1 MNCKKCGTLL
11 PENVAFCTSCGEKV
25 EQNATQAA
33 TPAVEIRPL
42 EGEKQTTEAQV
53 AEQTPVQPSE
63 APVVQQ
69 TPVQPVEAQV
79 AQQTP
84 VQPSEAPVA
93 EHTPVQPVEAPVAQQ
108 ASAQPVEAQVAQQ
121 APVQTAVP
129 QSAQVGY
136 GVQSSQSTPA
146 QPVGYVQNNNNNNV
160 STNKKNSS
168 IIFIAIAA
176 VLLIIIGV
184 LVYMLVIKDN
194 SAKVPEKTTTTT
206 KEIEETK
213 KTTSTTTTQT
223 TTKQVAVNNNQVDMY
238 GILTVDVPE
247 KFIAELEPESELL
260 AFYDK
265 DTNGKTEAIAL
276 TAYEDGFYDMLSD
289 NREAVK
295 QKIEARNGTN
305 TRISFGQTEDFNNIT
320 ISYTINGTNVTEVAL
335 SKPDFDY
342 DLYFVGIGTSSL
354 TSDDIR
360 TDIVNI
366 VYNIKLN
373 TSSNFASEDIKYKNK
388 PIEYDLPN
396 MSLNQE

>member
-42 EGEKQTTEAQV
+42 EGEKQTTEAPV
-53 AEQTPVQPSE
+53 AE
-63 APVVQQ
+63 Q

-79 AQQTP
+79 AEQASA
-84 VQPSEAPVA
+84 QPAEAPVA
-93 EHTPVQPVEAPVAQQ
+93 EQAPVQPVEAPVAEQATAQPVEAPVAQQ
-108 ASAQPVEAQVAQQ
+108 A
-121 APVQTAVP
+121 PVQPAVP
-129 QSAQVGY
+129 QSAPVGY

-146 QPVGYVQNNNNNNV
+146 QPVGYVQNNNNNV

-194 SAKVPEKTTTTT
+194 SAKAPEKTTTT

>member
-69 TPVQPVEAQV
+69 TPV
-79 AQQTP
+79 
-84 VQPSEAPVA
+84 
-93 EHTPVQPVEAPVAQQ
+93 
-108 ASAQPVEAQVAQQ
+108 QPVEAQVAQQ

>member
-53 AEQTPVQPSE
+53 
-63 APVVQQ
+63 VQQ

-79 AQQTP
+79 VEQTP
-84 VQPSEAPVA
+84 VQPAEAPVA
-93 EHTPVQPVEAPVAQQ
+93 EQTPVQPVEAQVAQQ

-121 APVQTAVP
+121 APVQPAVP

-146 QPVGYVQNNNNNNV
+146 QPVGYVQNNNNNV

-194 SAKVPEKTTTTT
+194 SAKVPEKTTTT

>member
-53 AEQTPVQPSE
+53 AEQTPVQPAE
-63 APVVQQ
+63 AQVAQQ
-69 TPVQPVEAQV
+69 APVQPVEAQV
-79 AQQTP
+79 AQQA
-84 VQPSEAPVA
+84 SS
-93 EHTPVQPVEAPVAQQ
+93 QPVEAPVAQQ
-108 ASAQPVEAQVAQQ
+108 A
-121 APVQTAVP
+121 PVQPAVP

-136 GVQSSQSTPA
+136 GVQSSQPTPA
-146 QPVGYVQNNNNNNV
+146 QPVGYVQNSNQPIQNNNV

-194 SAKVPEKTTTTT
+194 NAKAPEKTTTT

>member
-53 AEQTPVQPSE
+53 AEQTPVQP
-63 APVVQQ
+63 
-69 TPVQPVEAQV
+69 
-79 AQQTP
+79 
-84 VQPSEAPVA
+84 
-93 EHTPVQPVEAPVAQQ
+93 VEAPVAQQ

-121 APVQTAVP
+121 APVQPAEAPVAQQAPVQPAVP

-146 QPVGYVQNNNNNNV
+146 QPVGYVQNSNQPIQNNNNNV

-194 SAKVPEKTTTTT
+194 SAKVPEKTTTT

>member
-53 AEQTPVQPSE
+53 
-63 APVVQQ
+63 VQQ

-79 AQQTP
+79 VEQTP
-84 VQPSEAPVA
+84 VQPAEAPVA
-93 EHTPVQPVEAPVAQQ
+93 EQTPVQPVEAQVAQQ

-121 APVQTAVP
+121 APVQPAVP

-194 SAKVPEKTTTTT
+194 SAKVPEKTTTT

>member
-53 AEQTPVQPSE
+53 
-63 APVVQQ
+63 VQQ

-79 AQQTP
+79 VEQ
-84 VQPSEAPVA
+84 
-93 EHTPVQPVEAPVAQQ
+93 TPVQPVEAQVVEQTPVQPAEAPVAEQTPVQPVEAQVAQQ

-121 APVQTAVP
+121 APVQPAVP

-146 QPVGYVQNNNNNNV
+146 QPVGYVQNNNNNV

-194 SAKVPEKTTTTT
+194 SAKVPEKTTTT

>member
-53 AEQTPVQPSE
+53 AEQTPVQP
-63 APVVQQ
+63 
-69 TPVQPVEAQV
+69 
-79 AQQTP
+79 
-84 VQPSEAPVA
+84 
-93 EHTPVQPVEAPVAQQ
+93 VEAPVAQQ

-121 APVQTAVP
+121 APVQPAVP

-146 QPVGYVQNNNNNNV
+146 QPVGYVQNSNQPIQNNNNNNV

-194 SAKVPEKTTTTT
+194 SAKAPEKTTTT